1 MSLDSFL
8 TELGLKPHR
17 SHSLEEQL
25 DAMRRDVRRL
35 GTALARQAGQH
46 TDDWAD
52 HVGDFGREAVR
63 QGTHLAEIAGT
74 QAWRGARQLR
84 RDPLPAI
91 AIIGTGLL
99 LARLLRRR

>member
-1 MSLDSFL
+1 MSLDTVL
-8 TELGLKPHR
+8 TQLGLQR
-17 SHSLEEQL
+17 QRRNNLDAQL
-25 DAMRRDVRRL
+25 DAMRRDVRRIGRVLAQQVTHNTEDWTDHL
-35 GTALARQAGQH
+35 GDA
-46 TDDWAD
+46 
-52 HVGDFGREAVR
+52 GREAVR
-63 QGTHLAEIAGT
+63 QGAHLAELAGT